1 LYPVFVAADGSNQTP
16 KVTTSKLS
24 WDASSGQL
32 NSEKIVATS
41 TVTGSEVVASNGI
54 ILNNMTI
61 SANVTIPSGYSA
73 SSVGPVTVAG
83 GVSVTVPSGSRWL
96 IL

>member
-32 NSEKIVATS
+32 ISEKIVATS

-73 SSVGPVTVAG
+73 HSIGPITVAS
-83 GVSVTVPSGSRWL
+83 GVSITVPAGSSWW